1 MNGLLDAGV
10 NKNIFDLKTAQLRRK
25 IAGIQLHRIERRQ
38 QRHSSFQRKPESG
51 TRSAPGFRQHD
62 EKCQHFFSINL
73 QIIMAPAAD
82 IFICEERKRIIVFGF
97 GEGIAGSPG
106 NIHRRGSPMHLDKR
120 FKSLIIIGIAVVAL
134 MAVVAASGENVSKSP
149 DYKELQLFYKVMKTV
164 EKDYVK
170 DVPEK
175 ELLQGAMT
183 GMLQSLD
190 PYSSFLTED
199 MMKDLQAEMDAEFGG
214 LGIEITLENRV
225 LTVISPIEDTPAFKA
240 GLKPG
245 DKIIKING
253 EDTKNLTI
261 MKAVKM
267 MRGPKGTKV
276 TLTIM
281 REGFKKFRD
290 FTLTRDIIHVH
301 SVKEQIIEP
310 GYVYLKIVSFQKNTD
325 SELSKAIKAAG
336 GDTGIKGVIL
346 DLRNNPGG
354 LLDQAVKVS
363 NMFVD
368 KGLLVYT
375 DGRSKDQRMEFRA
388 NTRGKHY
395 KFKMAT
401 LINQGSASASE
412 IVSGALQ
419 DHDRS
424 LIFGEK
430 SFGKASVQTIIPLD
444 NGGGLRLTTAY
455 YYTPKGQHIQKTG
468 IQPDVDM
475 KEELQKQEESEAK
488 GGAAKKP
495 EYPRPVVD
503 LKNDLVAK
511 RALEWL
517 KSDVTVKQFKEENP
531 KKTKMDTA
539 LN

>member
-1 MNGLLDAGV
+1 M
-10 NKNIFDLKTAQLRRK
+10 Q
-25 IAGIQLHRIERRQ
+25 
-38 QRHSSFQRKPESG
+38 
-51 TRSAPGFRQHD
+51 
-62 EKCQHFFSINL
+62 
-73 QIIMAPAAD
+73 
-82 IFICEERKRIIVFGF
+82 
-97 GEGIAGSPG
+97 
-106 NIHRRGSPMHLDKR
+106 LDKH
-120 FKSLIIIGIAVVAL
+120 FKSVIIIGIAVVAL
-134 MAVVAASGENVSKSP
+134 MAVVAASGENASRSP

-190 PYSSFLTED
+190 PYSSFMTED
-199 MMKDLQAEMDAEFGG
+199 MMQDLQAEMDAEFGG

-245 DKIIKING
+245 DKIIKIDG
-253 EDTKNLTI
+253 EDTKNMTI

-290 FTLTRDIIHVH
+290 FSITRDIIHVH
-301 SVKEQIIEP
+301 SVKQQIIEP

-325 SELSKAIKAAG
+325 SELTKAIKEAG
-336 GDTGIKGVIL
+336 DDPSIKGVIL

-388 NTRGKHY
+388 NTMGKHY

-412 IVSGALQ
+412 IVAGALQ

-424 LIFGEK
+424 LILGEK
-430 SFGKASVQTIIPLD
+430 SYGKASVQTIIPLD
-444 NGGGLRLTTAY
+444 NGSGLRLTTAY

-475 KEELQKQEESEAK
+475 KEELQKQEEAELK
-488 GGAAKKP
+488 DGANKKP

-503 LKNDLVAK
+503 LKNDLAVKKAV
-511 RALEWL
+511 EWL
-517 KSDVTVKQFKEENP
+517 KSDVTVKQFKQDNR
-531 KKTKMDTA
+531 KKIQQDTA
-539 LN
+539 LNKP

>member
-1 MNGLLDAGV
+1 M
-10 NKNIFDLKTAQLRRK
+10 Q
-25 IAGIQLHRIERRQ
+25 
-38 QRHSSFQRKPESG
+38 
-51 TRSAPGFRQHD
+51 
-62 EKCQHFFSINL
+62 
-73 QIIMAPAAD
+73 
-82 IFICEERKRIIVFGF
+82 
-97 GEGIAGSPG
+97 
-106 NIHRRGSPMHLDKR
+106 LDKH
-120 FKSLIIIGIAVVAL
+120 FKSVIIIGIAVVAL
-134 MAVVAASGENVSKSP
+134 MAVVAASGENASRSP

-190 PYSSFLTED
+190 PYSSFMTED
-199 MMKDLQAEMDAEFGG
+199 MMQDLQAEMDAEFGG

-245 DKIIKING
+245 DKIIKIDG
-253 EDTKNLTI
+253 EDTKNMTI

-290 FTLTRDIIHVH
+290 FSITRDIIHVH
-301 SVKEQIIEP
+301 SVKQQIIEP

-325 SELSKAIKAAG
+325 SELTKAIKEAG
-336 GDTGIKGVIL
+336 DDPSIKGVIL

-388 NTRGKHY
+388 NTMGKHY

-412 IVSGALQ
+412 IVAGALQ

-424 LIFGEK
+424 LILGEK
-430 SFGKASVQTIIPLD
+430 SYGKASVQTIIPLD
-444 NGGGLRLTTAY
+444 NGSGLRLTTAY
-455 YYTPKGQHIQKTG
+455 YYTPKAQHIQKSG

-475 KEELQKQEESEAK
+475 KEELQKQEEAELK
-488 GGAAKKP
+488 DGANKKP

-503 LKNDLVAK
+503 LKNDLAVKKAV
-511 RALEWL
+511 EWL
-517 KSDVTVKQFKEENP
+517 KSDVTVKQFKQDNR
-531 KKTKMDTA
+531 KKIQQDTA
-539 LN
+539 LNKP